1 MNSLSKKKNSY
12 AEVDSLII
20 QGNKNLAGK
29 RQWGLREMAGRTKEK
44 LGRSRFFI
52 VCIISNW
59 FIVYSIAGR

>member
-29 RQWGLREMAGRTKEK
+29 RQWGSREMAGRTKEK
-44 LGRSRFFI
+44 LGRSCFSI
-52 VCIISNW
+52 VYIISNW
-59 FIVYSIAGR
+59 FIVYSISGR